1 MKRLG
6 IYIHIPFCASKCGY
20 CDFYS
25 LAGCEQ
31 KMPDYQSALLS
42 HISESAD
49 AMSTFQIDSVYFGG
63 GTPSY
68 FGAKRIAELLDEL
81 KLGGRLRLD
90 AEITV
95 EANPD
100 SMKLEDL
107 KLLRQEGVNRLSIGV
122 QSANN
127 DLLKIIGR
135 RHNFRQAVAAVDTA
149 RRAGFEN
156 LSLDLIY
163 GLPSQTRGD
172 WADSLSKV
180 LELHPEHLSCYGLK
194 LEENTPMY
202 RYNGSPLIPDD
213 DQQADMYLYTV
224 EALEHYGYPQY
235 EISNFAVP
243 GFESRHN
250 LKYWQLGDYM
260 GFGPGA
266 HSCVDNVRYS
276 YVKDLDR
283 YIEAVVGDGNI
294 IDEYE
299 SSIPVQRAAE
309 YIMLGMRTVHG
320 ISEKEYHNIY
330 LGDWTPLDETFRGFE
345 EKGWAKKTEDRWS
358 LTPSGFLLSN
368 QLIGAMLDA
377 QTGAKVLGTPWMK
390 SAYDAQEKQTLPEG
404 DIERFE
410 AFYRDRANVRD
421 KENSRYAGTEG
432 QAQRSKD

>member
-49 AMSTFQIDSVYFGG
+49 AMSTFEIDSVYFGG

-68 FGAKRIAELLDEL
+68 YGAKRIVEILDEL

-90 AEITV
+90 AEISV

-100 SMKLEDL
+100 SMKLDEL
-107 KLLRQEGVNRLSIGV
+107 KLLRQEGVNRISIGV

-135 RHNFRQAVAAVDTA
+135 RHNFRQAVTAVDTA
-149 RRAGFEN
+149 RRAGFDN

-172 WADSLSKV
+172 WADTLSKA
-180 LELHPEHLSCYGLK
+180 LELHPEHMSCYGLK
-194 LEENTPMY
+194 LEGNTPMY

-213 DQQADMYLYTV
+213 DAQADMYLYTV
-224 EALEHYGYPQY
+224 ETLERYGYPQY

-243 GFESRHN
+243 GYESRHN
-250 LKYWQLGDYM
+250 MAYWTRGDYL
-260 GFGPGA
+260 GLGCAA
-266 HSCVDNVRYS
+266 HSLMNGTRFSNVCS
-276 YVKDLDR
+276 LDGYLTGEPGEPPEVLTER
-283 YIEAVVGDGNI
+283 DV
-294 IDEYE
+294 YE
-299 SSIPVQRAAE
+299 ERV
-309 YIMLGMRTVHG
+309 MLGLRTKYGVPAG
-320 ISEKEYHNIY
+320 
-330 LGDWTPLDETFRGFE
+330 
-345 EKGWAKKTEDRWS
+345 
-358 LTPSGFLLSN
+358 
-368 QLIGAMLDA
+368 M
-377 QTGAKVLGTPWMK
+377 
-390 SAYDAQEKQTLPEG
+390 LPEKALSRLVRGGLMVVENGRARITQAGG
-404 DIERFE
+404 DVLNAVIL
-410 AFYRDRANVRD
+410 
-421 KENSRYAGTEG
+421 
-432 QAQRSKD
+432 